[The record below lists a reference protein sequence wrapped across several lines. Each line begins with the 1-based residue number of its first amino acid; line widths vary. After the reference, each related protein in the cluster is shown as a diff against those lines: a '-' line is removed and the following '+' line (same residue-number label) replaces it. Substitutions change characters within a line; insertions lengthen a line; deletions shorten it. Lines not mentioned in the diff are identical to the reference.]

1 MKHLFFISLMAL
13 FINGCTPKM
22 GEDIFIEPEG
32 NLRLENSGNEVML
45 GVLALLGVPVEN
57 ELIRI
62 GTDVK
67 VLNQWYSDIRVVA
80 LDYTLNDGNEV
91 IALGEVKKEGS
102 KRVIITSGN
111 QKMIPLQF
119 RIDPKKLD
127 SKRVLGILQSK
138 RKLLVKGKAV
148 IEVWGIER
156 EYPFEKEVTKLI
168 QKALKDGVQE

>member
-1 MKHLFFISLMAL
+1 MKKGVLIVSLL
-13 FINGCTPKM
+13 LLLGGCAPKM
-22 GEDIFIEPEG
+22 GEDIFITPEG
-32 NLRLENSGNEVML
+32 NLRMENSGSEVML

-57 ELIRI
+57 EAIRI

-67 VLNQWYSDIRVVA
+67 VLNKWHSNITVVA

-91 IALGEVKKEGS
+91 IALGEVKKEGA
-102 KRVIITSGN
+102 KTFIVVSGD

-138 RKLLVKGKAV
+138 RKLVVKGKAV

-168 QKALKDGVQE
+168 QKALKDGV

>member
-1 MKHLFFISLMAL
+1 MKPIFLIASLLFLLS
-13 FINGCTPKM
+13 GCAPKM
-22 GEDIFIEPEG
+22 GTDIFIEPEG
-32 NLRLENSGNEVML
+32 NLRLEDSGNGVML

-57 ELIRI
+57 EAICI

-67 VLNQWYSDIRVVA
+67 VLNKWHSDITIVA

-91 IALGEVKKEGS
+91 IALGEVKKETA
-102 KRVIITSGN
+102 KTLIVASGN

-127 SKRVLGILQSK
+127 AKRVLGIVQSK

-156 EYPFEKEVTKLI
+156 EYLFEKEVTKLI
-168 QKALKDGVQE
+168 QKALKDGA

>member
-1 MKHLFFISLMAL
+1 MKKGVLIVSLL
-13 FINGCTPKM
+13 LLLGGCAPKM
-22 GEDIFIEPEG
+22 GEDIFIEPAG
-32 NLRLENSGNEVML
+32 NLRLDNSGSEVML

-57 ELIRI
+57 EAIRI

-67 VLNQWYSDIRVVA
+67 VLNKWHSDITVVA

-91 IALGEVKKEGS
+91 IALGEVKKEGAQMLI
-102 KRVIITSGN
+102 VASGD

-127 SKRVLGILQSK
+127 SKRVLGIVQSK
-138 RKLLVKGKAV
+138 RKLLVKGKA
-148 IEVWGIER
+148 ILKVWGIER

-168 QKALKDGVQE
+168 QKALKDGV

>member
-1 MKHLFFISLMAL
+1 MVSLLFLMS
-13 FINGCTPKM
+13 GCVPKM

-32 NLRLENSGNEVML
+32 NLRMENSGSEVML

-57 ELIRI
+57 EAIRI

-67 VLNQWYSDIRVVA
+67 VLNKWHSDITVVA

-91 IALGEVKKEGS
+91 IALGEVKKETA
-102 KRVIITSGN
+102 KTIIVASGN
-111 QKMIPLQF
+111 QKTIPLQF

-127 SKRVLGILQSK
+127 SKRVLGIVQSK

-168 QKALKDGVQE
+168 QKALKDGV

>member
-1 MKHLFFISLMAL
+1 MKRLFLMASLL
-13 FINGCTPKM
+13 FLMSGCAPKM
-22 GEDIFIEPEG
+22 GEDIFIEPER
-32 NLRLENSGNEVML
+32 NLRMENSGSEVML

-57 ELIRI
+57 EAIRI

-67 VLNQWYSDIRVVA
+67 VLNKWHSDITVVA

-91 IALGEVKKEGS
+91 IALGEVKKETA
-102 KRVIITSGN
+102 KTIIVASGN
-111 QKMIPLQF
+111 QKTIPLQF

-127 SKRVLGILQSK
+127 SKRVLGIVQSK

-168 QKALKDGVQE
+168 QKALKDGV

>member
-1 MKHLFFISLMAL
+1 MKKIALIASLLFL
-13 FINGCTPKM
+13 FNGCAPKM

-32 NLRLENSGNEVML
+32 NLRMENSGSEVML
-45 GVLALLGVPVEN
+45 GVLALLGVAVEN
-57 ELIRI
+57 EAIRI

-67 VLNQWYSDIRVVA
+67 VRNKWHSNITVVA
-80 LDYTLNDGNEV
+80 LDYTLNDGNDV
-91 IALGEVKKEGS
+91 LALGEVKKEDTQ
-102 KRVIITSGN
+102 KIIVASED

-119 RIDPKKLD
+119 RIDPKKLG

-138 RKLLVKGKAV
+138 RKLVVKGKAV

-168 QKALKDGVQE
+168 QKVLKDGV